1 MCNISF
7 SVCCSW
13 CCHCSRLSLLLLLL
27 LFCFVLFWSV
37 ALLAEFYSAVVP
49 IDVAVAAVAAAT
61 EFMF

>member
-1 MCNISF
+1 MLFLVLPLF
-7 SVCCSW
+7 SLVAVAVIAVV
-13 CCHCSRLSLLLLLL
+13 

>member
-1 MCNISF
+1 MLF
-7 SVCCSW
+7 LV
-13 CCHCSRLSLLLLLL
+13 LSLFSLVAVAVIAVV